1 MARDY
6 LEKQNVNYEYDEY
19 EDLDQ
24 SEYDDEYE
32 YEEEG
37 FFQKIKGFFSRIGG
51 FLEVGSSEEDDL
63 DKEVVEEG
71 AKASAEAQVKST
83 SKMSRLESSSE
94 IYEADSNAKL
104 NQKSNLRI
112 VNIAPEVHKDIVFH
126 TSKNVF
132 DNEVIADYLSQGKT
146 CVVRFDEVSDFEFE
160 TSYNYLL
167 GAVRATKGFV
177 KEIHDSLYIFSPN
190 ESVVISADETINS
203 KFRRE
208 VDFNVK
214 IMNIKGYKNST
225 EVSEYLKSNICVI
238 IKLEEYENTY
248 IDANKELYY
257 TSRDAFQFIQGANHV
272 LEAEMIKLQNFIYLI
287 APKDIK
293 IMKNNNMKVVVDKK
307 KATGMGF

>member
-6 LEKQNVNYEYDEY
+6 LENQKLDYEYDEY

-24 SEYDDEYE
+24 AEYDEND
-32 YEEEG
+32 G
-37 FFQKIKGFFSRIGG
+37 VFQKIKGFFSKIGS
-51 FLEVGSSEEDDL
+51 FLEVGSRDDEDEFDEEVL
-63 DKEVVEEG
+63 EEEK
-71 AKASAEAQVKST
+71 AKVSAEPALKAT
-83 SKMSRLESSSE
+83 SKLPRYDNSNE
-94 IYEADSNAKL
+94 IYEADNSAKA

-112 VNIAPEVHKDIVFH
+112 VNITPEVHKDIVFH

-132 DNEVIADYLSQGKT
+132 DNEIIADYLSQGKT

-190 ESVVISADETINS
+190 ESVVISADESINS

-307 KATGMGF
+307 KMTGMGF